1 MPAKREIETPKRQ
14 SETGGSLLYKILSV
28 ILAVIVIVQA
38 VYIFYPSS
46 TISQVSSIA
55 IPDLS
60 TSGFD
65 KVSKVVAVSDTGSG
79 SGSLA
84 LDSGCSELAAV
95 VESYQADSINNGLH
109 GTVGPRPDAHD
120 MAVDVFRALKI
131 DVIMVKI
138 TARQNDLFLSK
149 LVLRQGNTILNFDA
163 RPSDA
168 VAIAVRMKAD
178 IYVNDTLMKTE
189 GKSIC

>member
-1 MPAKREIETPKRQ
+1 MPAKRKIETPKRQ
-14 SETGGSLLYKILSV
+14 SEAGGSLVYKILSI
-28 ILAVIVIVQA
+28 ILAVIVIAQA
-38 VYIFYPSS
+38 AYIFYPSS
-46 TISQVSSIA
+46 LISQASSIV

-65 KVSKVVAVSDTGSG
+65 KVSKVVAVSDTGTG

-84 LDSGCSELAAV
+84 LDSGCSELAAAI
-95 VESYQADSINNGLH
+95 ESYQADSINNGLQ

-131 DVIMVKI
+131 DAIMVKV
-138 TARQNDLFLSK
+138 TARQNNLFLSK

-178 IYVNDTLMKTE
+178 IYINDTLMKTE